1 MRALIIAGLAFIP
14 LLLFYA
20 LRAVTGDALSAVIFG
35 LIIFVTL
42 AAWFG
47 GSPVPTSP
55 SANRRRS

>member
-1 MRALIIAGLAFIP
+1 MRALIIAALAIIP

-35 LIIFVTL
+35 LIIFITV

-47 GSPVPTSP
+47 GHPVPTSP
-55 SANRRRS
+55 GKSRR

>member
-1 MRALIIAGLAFIP
+1 MRALFIAAVAFIP

-35 LIIFVTL
+35 LIIFVTV

-47 GSPVPTSP
+47 GRPVSTSHVV
-55 SANRRRS
+55 NRSRS